1 MTVDATEI
9 VTLRV
14 AHPLQLRILQQII
27 VAPAFCRPPMFLDNS
42 ACVKSNVHSLVRMRS
57 DFENFFEIEIS
68 RKRKLKMDQEEE
80 EYFLF
85 FSTEINTNTHV
96 VILIFNSPGATRL
109 GFGRSSR

>member
-42 ACVKSNVHSLVRMRS
+42 ACVKSNVHSLVRIRS

-68 RKRKLKMDQEEE
+68 R
-80 EYFLF
+80 
-85 FSTEINTNTHV
+85 
-96 VILIFNSPGATRL
+96 
-109 GFGRSSR
+109 GREN